1 LLIIIII
8 MIIIYVCDRF
18 FLSFL
23 LDQKTD
29 KTHHS
34 ERETRRRAQTT
45 RALSRLFSLFNEKK

>member
-1 LLIIIII
+1 MIIII